1 MTSMTSPSDTIRL
14 RSRLSIADPGF
25 SGPTTAGRGP
35 TDTAELD
42 RTLFPGNDAGHV
54 VGDVIV
60 EDIGDDLDLA
70 DHLALI
76 DDAGTLDEALLYAE
90 LDLDTDHDGT
100 GLQVIERPGGGTG
113 RLDPAA
119 ITAPSTW
126 TRATVRAFDITVA
139 TVALVVLAPLMALVA
154 IAVMVDSPGPIVYG
168 STRVGHNRPTFR
180 AWKFRSMHT
189 DAETDLDTIL
199 AHDAAARKEYETY
212 HKLHNDPRLTRVG
225 AVIRQTSLDELPQL
239 INILLGQMSVVGPR
253 PKLPKDAAAYGDTL
267 DAVLTVRPGLTGLWQ
282 VSGRNLL
289 PMSDRVV
296 LDLEYVAT
304 RSLIGDTVICARTFL
319 QLWRPGKHGAC

>member
-14 RSRLSIADPGF
+14 RSRLSIADPAF
-25 SGPTTAGRGP
+25 SDPTIADRGP
-35 TDTAELD
+35 ADTAELD
-42 RTLFPGNDAGHV
+42 RTLFPRHTARPEID
-54 VGDVIV
+54 
-60 EDIGDDLDLA
+60 DDLDLA

-90 LDLDTDHDGT
+90 LDLDDADDRT
-100 GLQVIERPGGGTG
+100 GLDIIRPPGAGTG
-113 RLDPAA
+113 RLDPAT
-119 ITAPSTW
+119 IETPSAW
-126 TRATVRAFDITVA
+126 TRATVRLFDIAVA
-139 TVALVVLAPLMALVA
+139 TVALVILAPLMALVA

-189 DAETDLDTIL
+189 DAETDLNVIL
-199 AHDAAARKEYETY
+199 ANDAAAREEYETY

-296 LDLEYVAT
+296 LDLEYVANRT
-304 RSLIGDTVICARTFL
+304 LIGDMVICARTFL
-319 QLWRPGKHGAC
+319 QLWRPGKHGAY